1 MYGYEI
7 WLEGNMVAEEKEMD
21 YMSECEAQEDA
32 ENAVYDMVGEDD
44 NYEFDDYE
52 IKIVEL

>member
-7 WLEGNMVAEEKEMD
+7 WLEGNMVAMEYDMD
-21 YMSECEAQEDA
+21 YMSECEAQEGA
-32 ENAVYDMVGEDD
+32 ENEVYNMVGEDD
-44 NYEFDDYE
+44 NYDFDDYE